1 MEKIE
6 ICMLQIE
13 QNQEVL
19 ASFTLYIPRFN
30 PTTSPLRPKLTTKN
44 TQISLTNN

>member
-13 QNQEVL
+13 QNREVL
-19 ASFTLYIPRFN
+19 ASFTLDIRSYS
-30 PTTSPLRPKLTTKN
+30 PTTSHLRPKVDNQKH
-44 TQISLTNN
+44 TNIIN

>member
-13 QNQEVL
+13 QNREVL

-30 PTTSPLRPKLTTKN
+30 PTTSPLRPKVDNQKH
-44 TQISLTNN
+44 TNIIN